1 MRRCKRQRQYPEF
14 ELTLR
19 KFQATNKQT
28 VSGTPPLYR
37 INIAFLYIRK
47 ISTTESLQMTVPSL
61 GPSSP
66 PC

>member
-37 INIAFLYIRK
+37 ISIAFL
-47 ISTTESLQMTVPSL
+47 
-61 GPSSP
+61 
-66 PC
+66 